1 MEIRKDDD
9 TKVEIFLEGE
19 IDFYNSDEIY
29 KKLLNSY
36 NKNYKK
42 IEINFSK
49 VKNIDAS
56 GIGKLIAFN
65 NKLKDEGIKLI
76 IKDIENKTVN
86 KAFEFVGFNKII
98 YIKE

>member
-1 MEIRKDDD
+1 MEIKKVDD
-9 TKVEIFLEGE
+9 TKVEFFPEGE

-29 KKLLNSY
+29 KKLLNYY
-36 NKNYKK
+36 NKNYQQ

-49 VKNIDAS
+49 VNNIDAS

-76 IKDIENKTVN
+76 IKDIENKTVK
-86 KAFEFVGFNKII
+86 KAFELLGFNKIVD
-98 YIKE
+98 IKE

>member
-1 MEIRKDDD
+1 MEIKKVDD
-9 TKVEIFLEGE
+9 TKVEIFPEGE
-19 IDFYNSDEIY
+19 IDFYNSDEFY

-36 NKNYKK
+36 NKNYQQ

-49 VKNIDAS
+49 VNNIDAS

-76 IKDIENKTVN
+76 IKNIENKTV
-86 KAFEFVGFNKII
+86 KKTFEFVGFNKIVD
-98 YIKE
+98 IKE

>member
-1 MEIRKDDD
+1 MVIKKVDD
-9 TKVEIFLEGE
+9 TKVEIFPEGE
-19 IDFYNSDEIY
+19 IDFYNSNEIY
-29 KKLLNSY
+29 NMLLSSY
-36 NKNYKK
+36 NKNYQQ

-49 VKNIDAS
+49 VNNIDAS

-76 IKDIENKTVN
+76 IKDIESFTVK